1 MDRSL
6 IVLGP
11 NDIFI
16 KKMDFDSHST
26 LNHADCLKEYLKQQ
40 DIYLSEMEN
49 IGFYKLAIL
58 CINMGFILFQIDT
71 DMTVCYLPAT
81 ISTYQFNWYQEHK
94 KYLKKF
100 PKLSIVNLDED
111 ATLALYDRTT
121 LDGDNPF
128 KKFRDLM
135 EEKNISDLQKG
146 ENKHGK

>member
-1 MDRSL
+1 MIS
-6 IVLGP
+6 
-11 NDIFI
+11 N
-16 KKMDFDSHST
+16 

-49 IGFYKLAIL
+49 IGFYNLALI

-81 ISTYQFNWYQEHK
+81 ISTYQHNWYQKHK

-111 ATLALYDRTT
+111 TILTLYDRTT